1 MSRAAAALACLV
13 VLVPADVTAAPKD
26 DLVVLVNGDRMTCE
40 IKELTRGRLSV
51 KTDALDTVRVYWG
64 QVDGLSTPRVFE
76 VQTGGGD
83 RFFGPIDHV
92 APRRIRVTPAA
103 APAVE
108 LSLDD
113 VVRITPFD
121 LTFWQRI
128 DGHVDLGF
136 SFAKA
141 DLETSWTLNTDAEYR
156 GHRWVVGA
164 NMASQL
170 TWRNDADRLS
180 RNALWLLGSR
190 ELSRNWFVLGLGQLQ
205 ENEELSLELRSVVG
219 GGAGRHIVRS
229 NRTTLLIYGGLV
241 HTREEYV
248 DVPTQD
254 SPEVAVGANWDWF
267 TSSNND
273 LNLSTTA
280 ISYYALESDAR
291 ARVELQSAFRVKF
304 LSNFYFSVNG
314 YDSYDSDP
322 PDGRAQTDLGI
333 SLSLGW
339 KFGSLGSF

>member
-1 MSRAAAALACLV
+1 MVRTTTIAVCVV
-13 VLVPADVTAAPKD
+13 VLVPAGVVAAPRND
-26 DLVVLVNGDRMTCE
+26 VVALVNGDRMTCE

-51 KTDALDTVRVYWG
+51 KTDALDTVSVYWG

-76 VQTGGGD
+76 IHTSRGD
-83 RFFGPIDHV
+83 RLFGVLDHV
-92 APRRIRVTPAA
+92 GPRRIRVTPTG
-103 APAVE
+103 APSVE

-113 VVRITPFD
+113 VVRLVPFD
-121 LTFWQRI
+121 VTFWQRI

-141 DLETSWTLNTDAEYR
+141 DLETSWTLNADAEYR
-156 GHRWVVGA
+156 GHRWVLGA
-164 NMASQL
+164 NVASQL
-170 TWRNDADRLS
+170 TWRSNADRLS

-190 ELSRNWFVLGLGQLQ
+190 AIGRKWFVLGLGQLQ

-229 NRTTLLIYGGLV
+229 NRTTLQIYGGLV

-248 DVPTQD
+248 DVPTQNL
-254 SPEVAVGANWDWF
+254 PEVAAGANWDWF
-267 TSSNND
+267 TSRNND
-273 LNLSTTA
+273 LNLSTDV
-280 ISYYALESDAR
+280 ISYYAVQGEAR

-314 YDSYDSDP
+314 YDSYDSRP